1 MAHDMQ
7 HHDVAYFLQVF
18 VPNST
23 PENLDTMTEDIGQ
36 VLESE
41 GICTHYG
48 DQEPGEEFTILH
60 YDCDGFGGT
69 VTGLDE
75 GALISVFQKLS
86 SRYPDAYFDLY
97 AEDEDDGKQNSSYVF
112 RNGQHRVDHSILI
125 DSEIQLEPQ
134 KAAQYVITA
143 VLDEDSL
150 EKVKTLLNFIGFDY
164 VVEPGTDAV

>member
-1 MAHDMQ
+1 MAHDMH

-18 VPNST
+18 VPNTSL
-23 PENLDTMTEDIGQ
+23 ENIDAMAEYIGQ

-48 DQEPGEEFTILH
+48 DQEPSKDFTIIH

-69 VTGLDE
+69 VTGLEE
-75 GALISVFQKLS
+75 GALIAVFNKLS
-86 SRYPDAYFDLY
+86 TRYPDAYFDLL

-112 RNGQHRVDHSILI
+112 RNGQHRADHSILI

-134 KAAQYVITA
+134 KASQYVITA

-164 VVEPGTDAV
+164 VVEQGKDEV

>member
-1 MAHDMQ
+1 MAHDMHQ
-7 HHDVAYFLQVF
+7 HDVAYFLQVF

-23 PENLDTMTEDIGQ
+23 LENLDAMTEDIGHT
-36 VLESE
+36 LEAE

-48 DQEPGEEFTILH
+48 DQEPGKEFTVLH

-69 VTGLDE
+69 VSGLE
-75 GALISVFQKLS
+75 ESALISVFQKLS
-86 SRYPDAYFDLY
+86 SRYPDAYFDLL

-125 DSEIQLEPQ
+125 DSELQLEPQ
-134 KAAQYVITA
+134 KPAQYVITA

-150 EKVKTLLNFIGFDY
+150 KKVKTLLNFIGFDY
-164 VVEPGTDAV
+164 VVEPGKDEV